1 MNRNLDYRYFPMRR
15 DGKLVHVCFTDLR
28 TYERDR
34 ILKGQ
39 SVEWLE
45 WLCRDLANALQE
57 IGDKLDLSR
66 EGSVFLIG
74 DHPEPQE
81 EPVYLF
87 EDDPC
92 SDLPHRRRR
101 KTIMPSSTT
110 IVPLHLF
117 SHLRKKAHPEN

>member
-15 DGKLVHVCFTDLR
+15 GGKLVHVCFTDLK

-34 ILKGQ
+34 VLKGQ

-66 EGSVFLIG
+66 EGSAILIG
-74 DHPEPQE
+74 EHSKPQE
-81 EPVYLF
+81 APV
-87 EDDPC
+87 
-92 SDLPHRRRR
+92 DLLEENPGSARLRRRRR
-101 KTIMPSSTT
+101 KTIQ
-110 IVPLHLF
+110 
-117 SHLRKKAHPEN
+117 